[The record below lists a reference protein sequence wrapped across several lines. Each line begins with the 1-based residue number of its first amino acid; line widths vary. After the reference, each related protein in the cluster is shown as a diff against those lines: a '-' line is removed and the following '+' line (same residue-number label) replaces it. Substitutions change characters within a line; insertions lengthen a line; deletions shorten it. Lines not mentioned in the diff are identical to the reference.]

1 MTGEAVLFRLRAHE
15 RDLRSAGIERLSL
28 FGSFVRGEE
37 NANSDVDLLATFD
50 SSRQLTLLDVVG
62 IELRLTSLLG
72 MKVELSEEGALKSR
86 VQQSVELEAVRAF

>member
-28 FGSFVRGEE
+28 FGSLARGEE
-37 NANSDVDLLATFD
+37 NADSDVDLLATFD

-72 MKVELSEEGALKSR
+72 MKVELSEEGVLKSR
-86 VQQSVELEAVRAF
+86 VQQSVELAAVRAF